1 MIDIE
6 REVMSRISATL
17 IKKFPKINL
26 SNELLKTPS
35 NFPCVSVIEIDNR
48 MYERTQS
55 TDCGENHAV
64 VVYEVN
70 VYSNKQRGKKDEVKS
85 IISLIDEVLEGL
97 NFSRMM
103 LNPVPNLVDNTI
115 YRMVARYQ
123 AVVSKDRK
131 LYRR

>member
-6 REVMSRISATL
+6 REVMSRISAAL
-17 IKKFPKINL
+17 VKKYPKINL

-35 NFPCVSVIEIDNR
+35 DFPCVSVIEIDNR

-64 VVYEVN
+64 IVYEVN
-70 VYSNKQRGKKDEVKS
+70 VYSNKIKGKKDEAKS
-85 IISLIDEVLEGL
+85 IILVVDEVLEGL
-97 NFSRMM
+97 NFTRMM
-103 LNPVPNLVDNTI
+103 LNPIPNLVDNTI

-123 AVVSKDRK
+123 AVVSKDKK